1 VNSRSNI
8 LSQTI
13 LFSGHS
19 TAIRRAFT
27 VKTTTL
33 ILSIGALASDTHVK
47 FYIPVGSMH

>member
-8 LSQTI
+8 FSHTI

-19 TAIRRAFT
+19 TAIRRAFV

-33 ILSIGALASDTHVK
+33 ILSIGALASVTHEK
-47 FYIPVGSMH
+47 FFIPVGS